1 MVAGGCSLR
10 SRIFGPPK
18 GSAQEVKSEN
28 VGVWT
33 VRERKLAR
41 VDFYPTR
48 ADAISAMGLS
58 E

>member
-1 MVAGGCSLR
+1 VLVR
-10 SRIFGPPK
+10 SRIFGRPK

-33 VRERKLAR
+33 VRNRKLAR

-48 ADAISAMGLS
+48 ADAITAMGLS